1 MEHGDTK
8 RIMVCAPTN
17 KAISVLASR
26 FMDCFDETKA
36 NFAPIMVGDAEKLLA
51 DEKGSARKLRSILCY
66 SWLQT
71 AIEDYRSIRN
81 FFLPGKKRGGTNVQ
95 QLYGLALGLEKR
107 LENGLY
113 GLSDEFFQLA
123 AKVSNAIN
131 VIQSGGGY
139 DVAPIVSKLVKK
151 LEELQKTQQHS
162 VWPLLMA
169 NANVIF
175 CTCVSAGYV
184 EKGCLSHTKKLLL
197 PANGGCLIF
206 VVVD

>member
-1 MEHGDTK
+1 MEFGDTK

-26 FMDCFDETKA
+26 FMECFDEANA

-51 DEKGSARKLRSILCY
+51 DEKGSGGKLRSILCY

-71 AIEDYRSIRN
+71 AIEEYRSIRN
-81 FFLPGKKRGGTNVQ
+81 FFLPGKNRAASNTNVQ
-95 QLYGLALGLEKR
+95 QLYRLALRLEKR

-123 AKVSNAIN
+123 GKVCNAMN
-131 VIQSGGGY
+131 VIQSGEGY
-139 DVAPIVSKLVKK
+139 DVVPIVAKLVKK
-151 LEELQKTQQHS
+151 LEELQKTQQDS
-162 VWPLLMA
+162 VWRLLMA

-184 EKGCLSHTKKLLL
+184 PNCLVLKMNPILF
-197 PANGGCLIF
+197 C
-206 VVVD
+206 